1 MSRSLQYL
9 SDEYDDLSASNSG
22 VVDQLKAL
30 SRRLNKLSAEV
41 TRVGNAI
48 DEVEEYSY
56 QFNVKIIG
64 LPEKSSETAAETS
77 ALCVK
82 LFQEMGAEVFLSDI
96 DIAHRVP
103 SRQQNGAPKPVIC
116 KFVRRL
122 AKASVMETRQSA
134 SQVNPSNIGLSAD
147 SVLDRVRIFD
157 HLTPKKQ
164 HLLFEA
170 KRFKEQNQYRFCWA
184 KNSTIYLR
192 KSEGSRPIKPDN
204 GHW

>member
-9 SDEYDDLSASNSG
+9 SDEYDDLSASNSSA
-22 VVDQLKAL
+22 VDQLKAL

-56 QFNVKIIG
+56 QSNVKIIG
-64 LPEKSSETAAETS
+64 LAEKSSETAAETS
-77 ALCVK
+77 SLFVK

-96 DIAHRVP
+96 DIAHRAP
-103 SRQQNGAPKPVIC
+103 SRQHNSAPKPIIC
-116 KFVRRL
+116 KFVRHL

-134 SQVNPSNIGLSAD
+134 AEVNPSNIGLSVD

-157 HLTPKKQ
+157 HLT
-164 HLLFEA
+164 
-170 KRFKEQNQYRFCWA
+170 
-184 KNSTIYLR
+184 SI
-192 KSEGSRPIKPDN
+192 
-204 GHW
+204 